1 MIYYKDFTKLIFGG
15 RDMSKANGFEI
26 DKHVDCMDISFD
38 NRTLALGCDKLIK
51 LYSFDHSL
59 TYWFDSKGVV
69 YLRREYKN

>member
-1 MIYYKDFTKLIFGG
+1 
-15 RDMSKANGFEI
+15 MSKANGFEI